1 MPSADE
7 IRDAQR
13 TTWARLS
20 GSWDKW
26 DRIIMD
32 QLGPVGVAM
41 IERLD
46 IAEDQQHLDIASGT
60 GEPGLSIAKLSPKGR
75 VVLTDLAPEMLDVA
89 ERRAGAQG
97 ITNIETQVCSADDL
111 PFEDAIF
118 DTVSVRFGY
127 MFF

>member
-32 QLGPVGVAM
+32 QLGPVGAAM

-46 IAEDQQHLDIASGT
+46 IAEDQQHLDIAAGT
-60 GEPGLSIAKLSPKGR
+60 GEPGLRIAALSPKGR
-75 VVLTDLAPEMLDVA
+75 VGLTDLGAGMLDIA
-89 ERRAGAQG
+89 ERRARAQG
-97 ITNIETQVCSADDL
+97 LANVETKVCSADDL
-111 PFEDAIF
+111 PFDDATF
-118 DTVSVRFGY
+118 
-127 MFF
+127 